1 MVYEDLVI
9 RNHTKLVLLVA
20 DGLGGL
26 PHPQFENKTE
36 LEYAHTPNLDKLA
49 ARSALGLHRPLSPG
63 LSPGSGP
70 AHLSLFGYDPLAHP
84 LGRGVLEALGLD
96 APLEPGDVA
105 LRGNFVRLGTDG
117 KVEDRRAGRISDEEA
132 RPLLLRLKNELSKVD
147 DVELI
152 WVPGKEHRF
161 VLILRGPDVSE
172 DVTDTDPQREG
183 EAPLEARP
191 TSHRGEKTA
200 RLLQTVME
208 KAREILAREK
218 ANGVVFRGAATLPSL
233 PSFEARWGL
242 KAMGLAYYPMYRG
255 LARLVGMTAP
265 YIETFDEAL
274 EKLQDAWESYD
285 FFFIHFKETDKKG
298 EDGDFAGKVKAIET
312 LDAHLP
318 RILDLKPTVL
328 VVTGDHAT
336 PALYGA
342 HSWHPVPVLLHGPFS
357 GQDGV
362 EAFHEKV
369 CRQGSLG
376 VVGATALLPLMLA
389 NAGRL
394 KRYGA

>member
-9 RNHTKLVLLVA
+9 RNNTKLVLLVA

-26 PHPQFENKTE
+26 PHPEFEGKTE
-36 LEYAHTPNLDKLA
+36 LEYAHTPNLDRLA
-49 ARSALGLHRPLSPG
+49 ARSALGLHLPLSPG

-70 AHLSLFGYDPLAHP
+70 AHLSLFGYDPFEHR

-105 LRGNFVRLGTDG
+105 LRGNFVRLDADG
-117 KVEDRRAGRISDEEA
+117 KVVDRRAGRISDEEA
-132 RPLLLRLKNELSKVD
+132 RPLLLRLKNELSTVD

-152 WVPGKEHRF
+152 WIPGKEHRF
-161 VLILRGPDVSE
+161 ALILRGPDVSE
-172 DVTDTDPQREG
+172 DITDTDPQQEG
-183 EAPLEARP
+183 VPPQEARP
-191 TSHRGEKTA
+191 TSPRGEKTA
-200 RLLQTVME
+200 RILQTVMDR
-208 KAREILAREK
+208 AREILAGEK
-218 ANGVVFRGAATLPSL
+218 ANGVVFRGAATLPSI
-233 PSFEARWGL
+233 PSFEERWGL

-255 LARLVGMTAP
+255 LAKLVGMTVP
-265 YIETFDEAL
+265 HIENFDEAL
-274 EKLQDAWESYD
+274 EKLQHAWESFD
-285 FFFIHFKETDKKG
+285 FFFIHFKEPDKKG

-318 RILDLKPTVL
+318 RILELHPTVL

-336 PALYGA
+336 PALYHA

-376 VVGATALLPLMLA
+376 MVGAPAILPLMLA

>member
-1 MVYEDLVI
+1 MVYEDLVV
-9 RNHTKLVLLVA
+9 RNNTKLVLLVA

-26 PHPQFENKTE
+26 PHPEFEGKTE
-36 LEYAHTPNLDKLA
+36 LEYAHTPNLDRLA
-49 ARSALGLHRPLSPG
+49 ARSALGLHLPLSPG

-70 AHLSLFGYDPLAHP
+70 AHLSLFGYDPFEHR

-96 APLEPGDVA
+96 APLEAGDVA
-105 LRGNFVRLGTDG
+105 LRGNFVRLDADG

-132 RPLLLRLKNELSKVD
+132 RPLLLRLKNELSRVD

-152 WVPGKEHRF
+152 WIPGKEHRF
-161 VLILRGPDVSE
+161 ALILRGPDVSE

-183 EAPLEARP
+183 EPPLEARP
-191 TSHRGEKTA
+191 TSPRGEKTA
-200 RLLQTVME
+200 RVLQMVME
-208 KAREILAREK
+208 KAREVLAGEK
-218 ANGVVFRGAATLPSL
+218 ANGVVFRGAVTLPSI
-233 PSFEARWGL
+233 PSFEERWGL

-255 LARLVGMTAP
+255 LAKLVGMTVP
-265 YIETFDEAL
+265 HLENFEEAI
-274 EKLQDAWESYD
+274 EKLQQAWESFD
-285 FFFIHFKETDKKG
+285 FFFIHYKEPDKKG

-318 RILDLKPTVL
+318 RILELNPTVL

-336 PALYGA
+336 PALYHA

-357 GQDGV
+357 SQDGV

-376 VVGATALLPLMLA
+376 MVGAPAILPLMLA

>member
-9 RNHTKLVLLVA
+9 RNNTKLVLLVA

-26 PHPQFENKTE
+26 PHPEFEGKTE
-36 LEYAHTPNLDKLA
+36 LEYAHTPNLDRLA
-49 ARSALGLHRPLSPG
+49 ARSALGLHLPLSPG

-70 AHLSLFGYDPLAHP
+70 AHLSLFGYDPFEHR

-105 LRGNFVRLGTDG
+105 LRGNFVRLDADG
-117 KVEDRRAGRISDEEA
+117 KVADRRAGRISDEEA
-132 RPLLLRLKNELSKVD
+132 RPLLLRLKNELSTVD

-152 WVPGKEHRF
+152 WIPGKEHRF
-161 VLILRGPDVSE
+161 ALILRGPDVSE
-172 DVTDTDPQREG
+172 DITDTDPQQEG
-183 EAPLEARP
+183 VPPQEARP
-191 TSHRGEKTA
+191 TSPRGEKTA
-200 RLLQTVME
+200 RVLQTVMDR
-208 KAREILAREK
+208 AREILAGEK
-218 ANGVVFRGAATLPSL
+218 ANGVVFRGAATLPSI
-233 PSFEARWGL
+233 PSFEERWGL

-255 LARLVGMTAP
+255 LAKLVGMTVP
-265 YIETFDEAL
+265 HIENFDEAL
-274 EKLQDAWESYD
+274 EKLQHAWESFD
-285 FFFIHFKETDKKG
+285 FFFIHFKEPDKKG

-318 RILDLKPTVL
+318 RILELHPTVL

-336 PALYGA
+336 PALYHA

-376 VVGATALLPLMLA
+376 MVGAPAILPLMLA

>member
-9 RNHTKLVLLVA
+9 RNNTKLVLLVA

-26 PHPQFENKTE
+26 PHPEFEGKTE
-36 LEYAHTPNLDKLA
+36 LEYAHTPNLDRLA
-49 ARSALGLHRPLSPG
+49 ARSALGLHLPLSPG

-70 AHLSLFGYDPLAHP
+70 AHLALFGYDPFELR

-105 LRGNFVRLGTDG
+105 LRGNFVRLDADG

-132 RPLLLRLKNELSKVD
+132 RPLLLRLKNELPRVD

-152 WVPGKEHRF
+152 WIPGKEHRF
-161 VLILRGPDVSE
+161 ALILRGPDVSE
-172 DVTDTDPQREG
+172 DVTDTDPQKEG
-183 EAPLEARP
+183 EPPLEARP
-191 TSHRGEKTA
+191 TSPRGEKTA
-200 RLLQTVME
+200 RVLQTVME
-208 KAREILAREK
+208 KAREVLAGEK
-218 ANGVVFRGAATLPSL
+218 ANGVVFRGAATLPSI
-233 PSFEARWGL
+233 PSFEERWGL

-255 LARLVGMTAP
+255 LAKLVGMTVP
-265 YIETFDEAL
+265 HLENFEEAI
-274 EKLQDAWESYD
+274 EKLQQAWESFD
-285 FFFIHFKETDKKG
+285 FFFVHYKEPDKKG

-318 RILDLKPTVL
+318 RILELNPTVL
-328 VVTGDHAT
+328 VITGDHAT
-336 PALYGA
+336 PALYHA

-376 VVGATALLPLMLA
+376 MVGAPALLPLMLA